1 MTKSSAT
8 YLDLPFTEAITFF
21 RDKISMPTK
30 AYDDLDKGM
39 HAKAFVVAGVTRDSL
54 LSDIRSAV
62 DSSIADGGTLASFA
76 KDFDKITARHGWSPK
91 GGAAWRSNIIMQTN
105 TAMAYSAGRYK
116 GQQAVKAVRPYLRY
130 LPSSSRRKREEHK
143 RYYNLVLPQ
152 DHAFWATHYPPNGWG
167 CHCGVTSASGR
178 EVDRLKAEGV
188 AVRETAPEIEMVEYV
203 KKSTGEVRFVAEGC
217 DPGFDYNPGA
227 AKWGASM
234 ATDARPATAV
244 KGHSYLSHGLGKI
257 APRKLSNTTVTEADI
272 VKLAGKDHLSVL
284 VGRALNGEQVADVLT
299 DPDEIWA
306 HWAEH
311 ADGKVAVQLAVIRA
325 GEELDHVVLV
335 GEGVASQYLESEV
348 DEYRHSTPVFLRED
362 M

>member
-8 YLDLPFTEAITFF
+8 YLDLPFAEAITFF

-39 HAKAFVVAGVTRDSL
+39 HARAFVVAGVTRDSL

-152 DHAFWATHYPPNGWG
+152 DHSFWATHYPPNGWG

-227 AKWGASM
+227 AKWGGSM
-234 ATDARPATAV
+234 AQDARPLTPI
-244 KGHSYLSHGLGKI
+244 KGYSHTSHGLGDLVARKI
-257 APRKLSNTTVTEADI
+257 GEASFKEADI

-284 VGRALNGEQVADVLT
+284 VGETLEGEQIADVLT

-306 HWAEH
+306 HWAE
-311 ADGKVAVQLAVIRA
+311 AVDGKTVPQLVALRA
-325 GEELDHVVLV
+325 GDGVDHVVLV
-335 GEGVASQYLESEV
+335 SDGVAAQYLESEV
-348 DEYRHSTPVFLRED
+348 NEYRHSTPIYQRED
-362 M
+362 V